1 MPMSANL
8 RGQARTIGEFGRT
21 QTTLLVSFWC
31 TLAQGRSVI
40 METYRPLTISVI
52 HQLRTTRQNFKNMST
67 CQERVLSRSITEK
80 LINQMGLDSKRL
92 LITDHENSGTVID
105 WPITKLQSKDV
116 NVNFFVAKSYN
127 FYYVKCRQIIIASVE
142 FFFLFFSR
150 KTSHRSFNLFG
161 RIFKIKVPAD
171 LNILNIENNTCVY
184 VVNVHEQ
191 NNITLILTFFFVKK
205 QKYFSLRDDF
215 FGYNF
220 PNFIAPMTLLFDQLS
235 YFKQ

>member
-105 WPITKLQSKDV
+105 WLITKLQSKDV

-142 FFFLFFSR
+142 FFFLFFTKNIAQKLQS
-150 KTSHRSFNLFG
+150 LWQ
-161 RIFKIKVPAD
+161 KVPAD

-191 NNITLILTFFFVKK
+191 NNITLILTFFFREKTK
-205 QKYFSLRDDF
+205 AF
-215 FGYNF
+215 F
-220 PNFIAPMTLLFDQLS
+220 PQR
-235 YFKQ
+235 

>member
-105 WPITKLQSKDV
+105 WLITKLQSKNV

-127 FYYVKCRQIIIASVE
+127 LYHVKCRQMNIASVK
-142 FFFLFFSR
+142 FFFFSR
-150 KTSHRSFNLFG
+150 KTSQISFNLFG
-161 RIFKIKVPAD
+161 RIVKIKVPED
-171 LNILNIENNTCVY
+171 IHILIIENSTCVY

-191 NNITLILTFFFVKK
+191 NNMSLIPTFF
-205 QKYFSLRDDF
+205 S
-215 FGYNF
+215 
-220 PNFIAPMTLLFDQLS
+220 
-235 YFKQ
+235 